1 MQELLLETGARVDSM
16 QPRQYLTFALGEET
30 YAVSIRKV
38 REIVEFRALTEI
50 PLMPGFLRGVTNLRG
65 AVIPVVDLLERFEL
79 GRTSIGS
86 RSCIVVVEVE
96 SAEESLLL
104 GVLVNA
110 VNAVLPVEAQDIE
123 ARPSF
128 GTRIRADFIESL
140 LNVGGHFVPAL
151 EIGQVMSVEEMALL
165 ATDWNVREFASGGKR
180 GD

>member
-1 MQELLLETGARVDSM
+1 MQALALETATQLESM
-16 QPRQYLTFALGEET
+16 TTRQYLTFALGDEV

-38 REIVEFRALTEI
+38 REIVEFRTLTEI

-79 GRTSIGS
+79 GRTGIGS

-96 SAEESLLL
+96 SVQESALL
-104 GVLVNA
+104 GILVNA
-110 VNAVLPVEAQDIE
+110 VNAVLPVEAGDIE

-140 LNVGGHFVPAL
+140 LKVDGHFVPAL
-151 EIGQVMSVEEMALL
+151 EIGQVMSVEEMSLL
-165 ATDWNVREFASGGKR
+165 AADWNGREPIQGGKH
-180 GD
+180 D